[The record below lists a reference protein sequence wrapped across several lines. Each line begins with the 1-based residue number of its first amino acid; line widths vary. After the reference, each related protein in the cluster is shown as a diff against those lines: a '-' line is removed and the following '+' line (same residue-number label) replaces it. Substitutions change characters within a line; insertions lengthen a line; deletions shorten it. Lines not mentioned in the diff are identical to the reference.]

1 MLTLSNVSYAI
12 SDRFALQDLNLEID
26 QGAHVAIIGESGC
39 GKTTLLKLIYG
50 LYDTDTGTIFWNNSQ
65 ITGPKDHLIPGMP
78 FIKYLSQDFDLMPFI
93 SVEENIKK
101 FLSRLYP
108 KESEQRTQ
116 ELLEVVE
123 MTAFAKAHVKT
134 LSGGQKQRV
143 ALAQSL
149 ANEPEILLLDEPFS
163 HIDNFRKN
171 RLRRKLFSYLK
182 KQAITCIVATHDTT
196 DILSYMDQT
205 IVIKEGK
212 VIANDTTKNL
222 YKNPK
227 THYIASLFGEVNELP
242 AHWFDI
248 NIIDI
253 EITQLVYP
261 HQLVVADSGITVT
274 VIQSYFKGS
283 HYLIESVYKDVTIFF
298 DAAKYFA
305 PNERVQLSLQ
315 TVLMNQ

>member
-1 MLTLSNVSYAI
+1 MLTLSNVSFTI
-12 SDRFALQDLNLEID
+12 SNRFALQDLNLRID

-50 LYDTDTGTIFWNNSQ
+50 LYDTDTGTIFWNDTP
-65 ITGPKDHLIPGMP
+65 ITGPKDHLVPGMP

-182 KQAITCIVATHDTT
+182 KQQITCIVATHDST

-212 VIANDTTKNL
+212 VIANDTTTNL
-222 YKNPK
+222 YKNPQ

-242 AHWFDI
+242 GYWFDTSVKDTTTTKLI
-248 NIIDI
+248 
-253 EITQLVYP
+253 YP
-261 HQLVVADSGITVT
+261 HQLVVADSSITVT
-274 VIQSYFKGS
+274 VIQSYFKGENW
-283 HYLIESVYKDVTIFF
+283 LIEGIREGQQVFF
-298 DAAKYFA
+298 YDASHLEKGK
-305 PNERVQLSLQ
+305 EVSLIYEA
-315 TVLMNQ
+315 NS

>member
-12 SDRFALQDLNLEID
+12 SDRFALRDLNLEID

-39 GKTTLLKLIYG
+39 GKTTLLKLMYG
-50 LYDTDTGTIFWNNSQ
+50 LYDTDAGTIFWKNSQ
-65 ITGPKDHLIPGMP
+65 ITGPKDHLVPGMP

-123 MTAFAKAHVKT
+123 MSAFAKAHVKT

-149 ANEPEILLLDEPFS
+149 ANEPKILLLDEPFS

-182 KQAITCIVATHDTT
+182 KQEITCIVATHDTT

-212 VIANDTTKNL
+212 VIANDTTINL
-222 YKNPK
+222 YKNPQ

-242 AHWFDI
+242 AHWFDTD
-248 NIIDI
+248 IIDTTETKLI
-253 EITQLVYP
+253 YP
-261 HQLVVADSGITVT
+261 HQLVVADSGIAVT

-283 HYLIESVYKDVTIFF
+283 HYLIESVCKDVTVFF
-298 DAAKYFA
+298 CYRNALKDEKK
-305 PNERVQLSLQ
+305 VSLK
-315 TVLMNQ
+315 LKSH

>member
-1 MLTLSNVSYAI
+1 MLTLSNVSFTI
-12 SDRFALQDLNLEID
+12 SNRFALRNLDLRID

-39 GKTTLLKLIYG
+39 GKTTLLKLVYG
-50 LYDTDTGTIFWNNSQ
+50 LYDTDTGTIFWNDTQ
-65 ITGPKDHLIPGMP
+65 ITGPKDHLVPGMP

-123 MTAFAKAHVKT
+123 MSAFAKAHVKT

-182 KQAITCIVATHDTT
+182 KQQITCIVATHDST

-212 VIANDTTKNL
+212 VIANDTTTNL
-222 YKNPK
+222 YKNPQ

-242 AHWFDI
+242 AYWFDTSVKDTTTTKLI
-248 NIIDI
+248 
-253 EITQLVYP
+253 YP
-261 HQLVVADSGITVT
+261 HQLVVTDSGITVT

-283 HYLIESVYKDVTIFF
+283 HYLIESVYKDITIFF
-298 DAAKYFA
+298 NAAKSFA
-305 PNERVQLSLQ
+305 PNKRKQLSLQ
-315 TVLMNQ
+315 TILMNQ

>member
-1 MLTLSNVSYAI
+1 MLRITNVSYNI
-12 SDRFALQDLNLEID
+12 SDLFSLRDLNLQIEE
-26 QGAHVAIIGESGC
+26 GAHVAIIGESGC

-50 LYDTDTGTIFWNNSQ
+50 LYDVDTGSIFWKDRQ
-65 ITGPKDHLIPGMP
+65 ITGPKDHLVPGMP

-108 KESEQRTQ
+108 VESAKRTQ

-123 MTAFAKAHVKT
+123 MSAFAKAHVKT

-149 ANEPEILLLDEPFS
+149 AKEPEILLLDEPFS

-182 KQAITCIVATHDTT
+182 KQYITCIVATHDST

-205 IVIKEGK
+205 IVIKEGE
-212 VIANDTTKNL
+212 VIANAPTKAL
-222 YKNPK
+222 YNHPE

-242 AHWFDI
+242 TYWLDPTEE
-248 NIIDI
+248 DI
-253 EITQLVYP
+253 EKKSLIYP
-261 HQLVVADSGITVT
+261 HQITVSHSGLE
-274 VIQSYFKGS
+274 VHIQQSYFKGS
-283 HYLIESVYKDVTIFF
+283 HWLIESSYNNRSIFF
-298 DAAKYFA
+298 ESTQKYT
-305 PNERVQLSLQ
+305 PNDRIKLSLK
-315 TVLMNQ
+315 TISMD

>member
-1 MLTLSNVSYAI
+1 MLRITNVSYSI
-12 SDRFALQDLNLEID
+12 SDRFSLQNLNLQIEE
-26 QGAHVAIIGESGC
+26 GTHVSIIGESGC

-50 LYDTDTGTIFWNNSQ
+50 LYDTDTGTIFWKDHQ
-65 ITGPKDHLIPGMP
+65 ITGPKDHLVPGMP

-123 MTAFAKAHVKT
+123 MSAFAKAHVKT

-149 ANEPEILLLDEPFS
+149 AKEPKILLLDEPFS

-182 KQAITCIVATHDTT
+182 KQHITCIVATHDST

-205 IVIKEGK
+205 IVIREGK
-212 VIANDTTKNL
+212 IIANAPTREL

-227 THYIASLFGEVNELP
+227 THYIASLFGEVNEIP
-242 AHWFDI
+242 AYWLDTT
-248 NIIDI
+248 
-253 EITQLVYP
+253 ITDSNTLALLYP
-261 HQLVVADSGITVT
+261 YQITAANTGLDVT
-274 VIQSYFKGS
+274 VKQSYFKGGY
-283 HYLIESVYKDVTIFF
+283 YLIESMHNDTPIFF
-298 DAAKYFA
+298 ESSKEYFPSDQIKLA
-305 PNERVQLSLQ
+305 LKTL
-315 TVLMNQ
+315 LMD